1 MSYLK
6 SISGALL
13 LFTLSTVVLT
23 GEVQAQDYLE
33 LGMKSLQRR
42 DYDLAI
48 TQFCQALDRTPRSAR
63 VHFYLGE
70 AYYLKGVLDTAEMSF
85 SNALKHD
92 DEYAAAYKRL
102 GDIFSQWKRYP
113 DAVVQYSRT
122 LKYEPKN
129 FECIY
134 ALGICYLDADS
145 IDKAI
150 VNLTRARELNPKDPW
165 VYVGLGDAYLKQGVP
180 AFAIEQY
187 KKAVELDSTLLIPH
201 QKLARL
207 YHRQRMGR
215 EALNE
220 FRIITKLDS
229 TNAGAWWEAGHL
241 LYFSE
246 KYAEALPFL
255 KKFTE
260 LKPKDARG
268 RLEYGKALAKA
279 NPGRYKEAIPQLVEA
294 VRLDSSRQA
303 QKEAWQTLADCYF
316 RAKEYSKADSA
327 YGKFGTLD
335 TLTVFEYEK
344 WAVAALVAK
353 DTLASVGAYENAIR
367 LRSKSM
373 DVYTNLFALLSALDQ
388 RPRAIAIFKKRI
400 EVDPQTADESY
411 YYMGTAYYYME
422 KYDSARVTLQKAVAI
437 KDSLPYRI
445 WLARCYIPLK
455 NYAQLRIEYERVL
468 RLAQGNDANN
478 HRKEIGE
485 ACGFIGMVQLLDATT
500 SNEWEKP
507 IETLRKAIQYSPD
520 LPSQADLHTWLG
532 QSLMYLYFKKVKET
546 GDRKAY
552 DHLKQEACNEFNRVL
567 KIDPRNSNAKN
578 GKEKLDCP

>member
-1 MSYLK
+1 MNYVRT
-6 SISGALL
+6 ISGALL
-13 LFTLSTVVLT
+13 LFALSTVVLT
-23 GEVQAQDYLE
+23 AKVQAQDYLE
-33 LGMKSLQRR
+33 LGMKSLQKK
-42 DYDLAI
+42 DYDLAVR
-48 TQFCQALDRTPRSAR
+48 QLLQALDRTPKSAKA
-63 VHFYLGE
+63 HFYLGE

-113 DAVVQYSRT
+113 DAVIQYSRT

-134 ALGICYLDADS
+134 ALGVCFLDADS

-150 VNLTRARELNPKDPW
+150 VTLTRARELNPKDPW

-220 FRIITKLDS
+220 FRTITRLDS
-229 TNAGAWWEAGHL
+229 TNPGPWWDAGHL

-246 KYAEALPFL
+246 KYADALPFL

-268 RLEYGKALAKA
+268 RLEYGKALARCKK
-279 NPGRYKEAIPQLVEA
+279 YKEAIPELLEA
-294 VRLDSSRQA
+294 IRLDTVQYI
-303 QKEAWQTLADCYF
+303 QKEAWRTLPDCYF
-316 RAKEYSKADSA
+316 FTKDYGKADTA
-327 YGKFGTLD
+327 YSRLVALD
-335 TLTVFEYEK
+335 TLNVGEYEK
-344 WAVAALVAK
+344 WG
-353 DTLASVGAYENAIR
+353 LASHSARDTTRAINAYESAIR
-367 LRSKSM
+367 LRSTLSE
-373 DVYTNLFALLSALDQ
+373 VYVNVFALLSA
-388 RPRAIAIFKKRI
+388 RGKASRAIDIFRKRI
-400 EVDPQTADESY
+400 EIDSASADESY
-411 YYMGTAYYYME
+411 YYMGTAYYRME
-422 KYDSARVTLQKAVAI
+422 EFDSARVTLQKAVAI
-437 KDSLPYRI
+437 KDSLPYHI

-455 NYAQLRIEYERVL
+455 NYAQLRTEYERVL
-468 RLAQGNDANN
+468 RLAQENDPNN

-552 DHLKQEACNEFNRVL
+552 DHLKQEACNEFNKVL